1 MSYSTASGQTMNNTD
16 SSAEQDTN
24 ETKDRGFPKAYV
36 PEIFEEF
43 LNRLLPNDI
52 LQEQYLD
59 TLVTQAVERHNDGS
73 SERLLTFIFHALEVV
88 VQRDNRPDDLTRTLD
103 TTKAL
108 VQKIRMLLSYENN
121 HQLGDFVDRVKA
133 KLSEPLLVATS
144 AQEDRQS
151 ILDGIDG
158 VIDLSCKL
166 DSNLFLL
173 LFSVSRLSSLKNTI
187 SPTISNL
194 IFLIG
199 QWLTR
204 MKVSCLHQIRKG
216 LSLIQ
221 LFLPHIEASECFVPE
236 MITYCFSTLSLF
248 VREDSVI
255 RDTLSLYN
263 FSQSESLQRM
273 IRQTIVNDSK
283 QLWVEEE
290 GKTDVI
296 FRVFACNGVSCKSNE
311 SEDWRELSKMLCDLF
326 VTCRDIIIR
335 LCRIFKSFDA
345 FHGLILP
352 FMKGLHEISEDE
364 EIWPALRIDSES
376 FASSLKEMI
385 HVTEERGLKPLQ
397 LYYKKSSSLPVEY
410 EPKLKDNIRWQNSH
424 RLKQHVRKE
433 KKKTMKWL
441 QLETNRQQQ
450 EKLSQKKNEDL
461 YRAKRAKEATSFLQ
475 QQQENWNKQEKK
487 WKNVKKSSL

>member
-1 MSYSTASGQTMNNTD
+1 
-16 SSAEQDTN
+16 
-24 ETKDRGFPKAYV
+24 
-36 PEIFEEF
+36 
-43 LNRLLPNDI
+43 
-52 LQEQYLD
+52 
-59 TLVTQAVERHNDGS
+59 
-73 SERLLTFIFHALEVV
+73 
-88 VQRDNRPDDLTRTLD
+88 
-103 TTKAL
+103 
-108 VQKIRMLLSYENN
+108 MLLSYENN